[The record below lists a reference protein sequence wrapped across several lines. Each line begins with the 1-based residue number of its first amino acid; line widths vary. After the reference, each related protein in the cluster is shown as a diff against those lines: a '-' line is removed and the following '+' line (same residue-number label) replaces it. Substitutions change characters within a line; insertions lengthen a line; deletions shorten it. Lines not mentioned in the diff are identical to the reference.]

1 MPSFYIQSLFER
13 QHGKYCE
20 RHQRVRRELDDFV
33 DFAELLGGKE
43 VADVFRAY
51 VGNVLWGWRYRGE
64 RLPEIPTQGVPFLD
78 EFLQLNRRDSALVL
92 KMRNSRLWCY
102 DSLPPPYVLW
112 CYCWHWDEIESLLNE
127 DRRLPLKDVRML
139 LEVLLNEEP
148 RFPTAKEIVA
158 YNMAPGEVEGWERT
172 FRHKRRNIVWLF
184 QAALR
189 LGEEIVYS
197 TI

>member
-33 DFAELLGGKE
+33 DFAELLGGRE

-51 VGNVLWGWRYRGE
+51 VENVLWGWRYRGE
-64 RLPEIPTQGVPFLD
+64 RLPEIPADGLPFLD
-78 EFLQLNRRDSALVL
+78 DFLRLNRRESALVL
-92 KMRNSRLWCY
+92 KMRNSALWCY
-102 DSLPPPYVLW
+102 DSLPPPYVFW

-127 DRRLPLKDVRML
+127 DRRLPPKDIRML

-148 RFPTAKEIVA
+148 CFPTPKEIADFRMDAGDVA
-158 YNMAPGEVEGWERT
+158 GWERT
-172 FRHKRRNIVWLF
+172 FRHKRRNIVRLF

-197 TI
+197 VI